1 MHPALKPLFAE
12 SDESGELEPAHAT
25 GVLPA
30 QHLRAMIDQT
40 REIRAIEPVR
50 PEQIQPASLDLR
62 LGTRAWRVRASFLPG
77 AGARVREK
85 IDAYAMHEFGL
96 TEGGAVLE
104 KGCVYIV
111 ELMEHLALR
120 KRTSALANPKSSI
133 GRIDVFVRLITDFGA
148 EFDRVRPNYHGPLFA
163 EISPRTFSVL
173 VRCGDRLNQLRIKRG
188 SPLSSD
194 DAMRRLHESDEL
206 VGPGLEPKDIRRG
219 VPVTV
224 DRAGTKAGEIIGY
237 RAKKHAGLIDLRNV
251 NHYDA
256 ADFWDVVHAVRERA
270 LVLDPDDFYILASK
284 EAVRVPADH
293 AAEMLAYDTAMG
305 EFRVHYAGFFDPGFG
320 HPEAGGAESDGLGT
334 RAVLEV
340 RSHEVPFV
348 LEDGQRVGRL
358 IYEPLV
364 DQPPRPSLRR
374 RHRLVLPAAGA
385 GAVQAL
391 QAPLRRLLWAPDVR

>member
-1 MHPALKPLFAE
+1 MHSAAKPLFADDDAGAE
-12 SDESGELEPAHAT
+12 SAHAT

-30 QHLRAMIDQT
+30 QHLHAMIEQT

-50 PEQIQPASLDLR
+50 PEQVQPASLDLR
-62 LGTRAWRVRASFLPG
+62 LGGRAWRVRASFLPG
-77 AGARVREK
+77 ASARVQEK
-85 IDAYAMHEFGL
+85 IDAYAMHRFDL
-96 TEGGAVLE
+96 TDAGAVLE

-111 ELMEHLALR
+111 ELAEHLALR

-133 GRIDVFVRLITDFGA
+133 GRIDVFVRLITDHGA

-173 VRCGDRLNQLRIKRG
+173 VRRGDRLNQLRIKRG

-206 VGPGLEPKDIRRG
+206 VGPGLETKEIRRG
-219 VPVTV
+219 VPITV
-224 DRAGTKAGEIIGY
+224 DLAGTEAGEVIGY
-237 RAKKHAGLIDLRNV
+237 RAKKHAGLIDLGNI
-251 NHYDA
+251 NHYDP
-256 ADFWDVVHAVRERA
+256 ADFWDVVRAVRERA

-320 HPEAGGAESDGLGT
+320 HPEAGGAETDGLGT

-358 IYEPLV
+358 IYERLIA
-364 DQPPRPSLRR
+364 RPD
-374 RHRLVLPAAGA
+374 RLYGA
-385 GAVQAL
+385 GIGSSYQRQGLAL
-391 QAPLRRLLWAPDVR
+391 SKHFRRL

>member
-1 MHPALKPLFAE
+1 MHHAAKALFAE
-12 SDESGELEPAHAT
+12 NDGNAELEPVHAT

-30 QHLRAMIDQT
+30 QHLHVMIEQT
-40 REIRAIEPVR
+40 REIRAFEPVQAV
-50 PEQIQPASLDLR
+50 QIQPASLDLR
-62 LGTRAWRVRASFLPG
+62 LGGRAWRVRASFLPG
-77 AGARVREK
+77 SGARVQEK
-85 IDAYAMHEFGL
+85 IDAYAMHGFEL
-96 TEGGAVLE
+96 TDAGAVLE

-120 KRTSALANPKSSI
+120 RRTSALANPKSSI
-133 GRIDVFVRLITDFGA
+133 GRIDVFVRLITDYGA

-173 VRCGDRLNQLRIKRG
+173 VRRGDRLNQLRIKRG

-206 VGPGLEPKDIRRG
+206 VGPGLETKEIRRG
-219 VPVTV
+219 VPITV
-224 DRAGTKAGEIIGY
+224 DLAGTEAGEVIGY
-237 RAKKHAGLIDLRNV
+237 RAKKHAGLIDLGKI
-251 NHYDA
+251 NHYDP
-256 ADFWDVVHAVRERA
+256 ADFWDLVHAVREGA

-320 HPEAGGAESDGLGT
+320 HPEAGGAETDGLGT

-358 IYEPLV
+358 IYERLIA
-364 DQPPRPSLRR
+364 RPD
-374 RHRLVLPAAGA
+374 RLYGA
-385 GAVQAL
+385 GIGSSYQRQGLAL
-391 QAPLRRLLWAPDVR
+391 SKHFRRL